1 MTSFSPLLNPDYAF
15 FHVMVNLVGHT
26 WGFTAKYLKLELE
39 LELQAED
46 FLLKFLEAKHLH
58 KDLVLHLVK
67 ISR

>member
-1 MTSFSPLLNPDYAF
+1 MTSFSPFLNPDYAC

-26 WGFTAKYLKLELE
+26 WGFTAKNLKLELE

-46 FLLKFLEAKHLH
+46 FLLKLLEAKDLH

>member
-1 MTSFSPLLNPDYAF
+1 MDTP
-15 FHVMVNLVGHT
+15 G
-26 WGFTAKYLKLELE
+26 GFTAKHLKLELE

-46 FLLKFLEAKHLH
+46 FLLKFLEAKHLY

>member
-1 MTSFSPLLNPDYAF
+1 LDTP
-15 FHVMVNLVGHT
+15 G
-26 WGFTAKYLKLELE
+26 GFTAKHLKLELE

-46 FLLKFLEAKHLH
+46 FLLKLLEAKHLH

>member
-1 MTSFSPLLNPDYAF
+1 MDTP
-15 FHVMVNLVGHT
+15 G
-26 WGFTAKYLKLELE
+26 GFTAKHLKLELE

-46 FLLKFLEAKHLH
+46 FLLKLLEAKHFH